1 MKEEKNRVFIEH
13 VADFLEACKN
23 NDAILMDGSAYQE
36 IIRAL
41 MAQAEK
47 TSDKGTRK
55 ALEKVIAELT
65 QPLKDREPTVPLG
78 KNNDDFVELGGVVH
92 MGESLRDHLL
102 QAIKEGTAGELDSL
116 RSMIPKVAVINN
128 SKLAQ
133 NITKDFVGAGEI
145 ELDVGTAKK
154 PLTIVASLAY
164 DDPALSITGRQPF
177 TAYDRTVYNGICS
190 LFQAGNKHFT
200 PVMVYRAMNGVT
212 ENRYIS
218 PQAVGAVTRS
228 IEKLRVTKL
237 TIDCTDQLKAYPK
250 LRQATV
256 DDMLLTVKKV
266 RVLNQN
272 GEIQDAYAFNS
283 IPILYDYSRS
293 IGQVLSIPPR
303 LLNSSKKL
311 NTTEEVIVI
320 REYLIRR
327 IEGMK
332 GKNALKSD
340 RITYAAIY
348 EELGIDQT
356 AITKDKARKIRDN
369 TEKLLGHL
377 QAEGFISGFTEYK
390 SGRTIA
396 GLQISL

>member
-1 MKEEKNRVFIEH
+1 MKEEKKRVFIES
-13 VADFLEACKN
+13 VAEFFKSCNGKSPIFMEGK
-23 NDAILMDGSAYQE
+23 SYQE
-36 IIRAL
+36 IIKTL
-41 MAQAEK
+41 MSQAEK
-47 TSDKGTRK
+47 TSDKETRE
-55 ALEKVIAELT
+55 ALERLIVELVA
-65 QPLKDREPTVPLG
+65 PLNDAIDRVPLG
-78 KNNDDFVELGGVVH
+78 NEPVEISGVVH
-92 MGESLRDHLL
+92 MSESIRDHLL
-102 QAIKEGTAGELDSL
+102 QAAKMGTAGELDFL

-154 PLTIVASLAY
+154 PLTIIASLAY
-164 DDPALSITGRQPF
+164 DDPTLSITSRQPF

-200 PVMVYRAMNGVT
+200 PVMVYRAMNGITDGRKV
-212 ENRYIS
+212 S

-228 IEKLRVTKL
+228 IEKLRYTKL
-237 TIDCTDQLKAYPK
+237 TIDCTEQIKAYPK
-250 LRQATV
+250 LKQATV
-256 DDMLLTVKKV
+256 DDMLLTAKKV

-272 GEIQDAYAFNS
+272 GEVQDAYAFNS
-283 IPILYDYSRS
+283 VPILYDYSRN

-332 GKNALKSD
+332 GKNALRSD

-348 EELGIDQT
+348 EELGVDQAT
-356 AITKDKARKIRDN
+356 ITKDKARKIRDN